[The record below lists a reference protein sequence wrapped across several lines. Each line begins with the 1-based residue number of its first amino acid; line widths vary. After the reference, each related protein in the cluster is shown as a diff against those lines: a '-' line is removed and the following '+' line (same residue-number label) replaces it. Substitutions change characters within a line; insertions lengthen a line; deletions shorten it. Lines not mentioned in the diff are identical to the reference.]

1 MKRYGSWFS
10 KLLRKKLKGVNMQD
24 IFIWPDDSWVYRE
37 DYSWEEYKFL
47 GDDFRVVPEGTSE
60 WQAIVNGAEF

>member
-1 MKRYGSWFS
+1 
-10 KLLRKKLKGVNMQD
+10 MQD

-60 WQAIVNGAEF
+60 WQAIVDAN

>member
-1 MKRYGSWFS
+1 
-10 KLLRKKLKGVNMQD
+10 MQD

-60 WQAIVNGAEF
+60 WQSIVDGGTFDKLFF